1 LADFGLN
8 IFIGK
13 VDPRF
18 DSSKELEDS
27 FSLGEKLFAQ
37 FTRECSMGRLEGALG
52 ACVKDIENSFGTGQV
67 DSSVKKSSLGEF
79 ARTSGSGA

>member
-13 VDPRF
+13 VDPCF
-18 DSSKELEDS
+18 YSSKELEDS
-27 FSLGEKLFAQ
+27 LSLGEKLFAQ
-37 FTRECSMGRLEGALG
+37 FTRKSSMSGLESPFG
-52 ACVKDIENSFGTGQV
+52 ACVQDIENSFGAGQV
-67 DSSVKKSSLGEF
+67 DSSVQKSSLGEF